1 MTNAT
6 PSRLPSNFTNLDEV
20 VQRLDLLQ
28 REGYT
33 MVGNWNLAQVAEHL
47 RDWFSFMI
55 SGYPSAPF
63 PVSYML
69 WGMRVS
75 IGRSMLRKILQ
86 SGNMATGG
94 PTMKQTVHA
103 AAGIDDVTSVLRL
116 KEMIERFKM
125 HRGDYC
131 PSPMF
136 GDLSAAE
143 GLSLQLIHCSH
154 HLSFLV
160 PKDSEPIGNDFSCF
174 QTLSHSMP
182 TNT

>member
-6 PSRLPSNFTNLDEV
+6 PSRFPSNFTNLDEV
-20 VQRLDLLQ
+20 IQRLELLQ

-33 MVGNWNLAQVAEHL
+33 SVGNWNLAQVSEHL

-55 SGYPSAPF
+55 EGYPSAPF
-63 PVSYML
+63 PVNWML
-69 WGMRVS
+69 WGMKNTV
-75 IGRSMLRKILQ
+75 GKSMLRKILR
-86 SGNMATGG
+86 SGSMASGG

-103 AAGIDDVTSVLRL
+103 AGGIDDATSVLRL
-116 KEMIERFKM
+116 KEMIERFRS
-125 HRGDYC
+125 HRDPYF

-143 GLSLQLIHCSH
+143 GLSLQLIHCAH

-160 PKDSEPIGNDFSCF
+160 PKNSKPIGDDPGCF
-174 QTLSHSMP
+174 KSLSHSVP
-182 TNT
+182 SHT